1 MRTWTRAVPVTAGAL
16 VLALA
21 LTGCDGG
28 GKKGHKSGSD
38 SDHSSSSSSSSGG
51 SGSAK
56 EKTSY
61 RLGQTSP
68 TQKSDDDETKGATF
82 TVTPT
87 KVQTGTKAD
96 MANSGLEKD
105 KKDEPKVPVYV
116 WSTLNHKSGK
126 PMELGDMDDDLV
138 VRTDQGQ
145 RTRALIVIMGEA
157 KWPNCPAMDRD
168 KKLSPGQSEK
178 ICTAFL
184 IPEGQKAEAVE
195 INRGYSKKPLEW
207 RATS

>member
-21 LTGCDGG
+21 LTGCNSG
-28 GKKGHKSGSD
+28 KGHHKSS
-38 SDHSSSSSSSSGG
+38 SKDHSSSSSSGG
-51 SGSAK
+51 SGSTE

-61 RLGQTSP
+61 RLGETSPDQTS
-68 TQKSDDDETKGATF
+68 DEQSSKGAKY

-96 MANSGLEKD
+96 MDGSGLEKD
-105 KKDEPKVPVYV
+105 KDEGPKIPVYV
-116 WSTLNHKSGK
+116 WSTLSHKSGK

-138 VRTDQGQ
+138 VKTDKGD
-145 RTRALIVIMGEA
+145 RTRALIVLMGDA
-157 KWPNCPAMDRD
+157 KWPNCPATDTD
-168 KKLSPGQSEK
+168 KKLSPGQSTK

-184 IPEGQKAEAVE
+184 VPEGQRAKAVE
-195 INRGYSKKPLEW
+195 LSRGFTKEPLSW
-207 RATS
+207 RAES

>member
-21 LTGCDGG
+21 LTGCNSS
-28 GKKGHKSGSD
+28 GKKGHKSD
-38 SDHSSSSSSSSGG
+38 SDSSSSSSSSGG

-56 EKTSY
+56 EKTTY
-61 RLGQTSP
+61 RLGQASP
-68 TQKSDDDETKGATF
+68 VQKGDSEGAKGSF

-105 KKDEPKVPVYV
+105 KDEGPKIPVYV
-116 WSTLNHKSGK
+116 WSTITHKSGE
-126 PMELGDMDDDLV
+126 PMKVGDMDDDLQV
-138 VRTDQGQ
+138 KTDKGQ
-145 RTRALIVIMGEA
+145 RTKALIVLMGEA
-157 KWPNCPAMDRD
+157 KWPNCPSFDRD
-168 KKLSPGQSEK
+168 EKLKAGQSKK

-184 IPEGQKAEAVE
+184 VPEGQKATAVE
-195 INRGYSKKPLEW
+195 LSRGFYKKPLQW
-207 RATS
+207 RADS